1 MSIMN
6 LFKKKLNS
14 QDAAWGS
21 FLEENYVPASLPK
34 HGHPDLADFIT
45 SDYSLISKS
54 FLEDAYKSCEDSLSP
69 LVQTADLYTMGYIG
83 DVYINAQIAHLA
95 NQHLEEVAMH
105 ELQGQNITAARK
117 IRRGELDRLIHQ
129 SEERIGSLDKAAEPL
144 RGKHAQFDLRLGKL
158 HIQLG
163 VLITIIAM
171 AADAML
177 NYSFLEGILLQSIPL
192 LFLTV
197 LCLSIMS
204 DGSMFVLGSLLS
216 RKDEDFMDKWL
227 YRVSVA
233 GLISMFLLSV
243 AAGVMV
249 RVGSMDITYG
259 TLNADG
265 QFVGKEVYS
274 LAEYGI
280 TLATSFLTTATGLIS
295 LVFSVDKNAQAEE
308 RCKGLEAE
316 LAAEIARYNEY
327 QAERTALDL
336 AADPMVRDLECRKAA
351 EANLDTLRT
360 GLKLHLRKLLALH
373 QQDAAYTDAM
383 SESAEKLM
391 VKTPAETPAAP
402 PDTEPEVTLFH
413 LDKEVV

>member
-1 MSIMN
+1 MSI
-6 LFKKKLNS
+6 FRKKSQNRQDNS
-14 QDAAWGS
+14 RGS
-21 FLEENYVPASLPK
+21 VFEENYVPSSLPK

-54 FLEDAYKSCEDSLSP
+54 FLDDSYKACEDSLSP
-69 LVQTADLYTMGYIG
+69 LVQTTDIYTLDHTC
-83 DVYINAQIAHLA
+83 DVYIDAQVGHLA

-117 IRRGELDRLIHQ
+117 IRREELDRLIQQ
-129 SEERIGSLDKAAEPL
+129 SEERISSLDKAAGPL

-158 HIQLG
+158 RIPMG
-163 VLITIIAM
+163 VPITIIAM

-216 RKDEDFMDKWL
+216 RKNEDFMDKWL
-227 YRVSVA
+227 YRVSAA

-265 QFVGKEVYS
+265 QFVGKETYS

-295 LVFSVDKNAQAEE
+295 LVFSVDKNAQAEK
-308 RCKGLEAE
+308 RCKTLEAE
-316 LAAEIARYNEY
+316 LAAETARCNEWL
-327 QAERTALDL
+327 AERTALDL
-336 AADPMVRDLECRKAA
+336 AVDPMIRDLECRKAA
-351 EANLDTLRT
+351 EANLEALRI
-360 GLKLHLRKLLALH
+360 GLKLHIRKLLVLH
-373 QQDAAYTDAM
+373 QQDASYTDAI
-383 SESAEKLM
+383 SVSAEKLLE
-391 VKTPAETPAAP
+391 KAPEEIQPAAA
-402 PDTEPEVTLFH
+402 DTEADVTLIH
-413 LDKEVV
+413 LEKEAV